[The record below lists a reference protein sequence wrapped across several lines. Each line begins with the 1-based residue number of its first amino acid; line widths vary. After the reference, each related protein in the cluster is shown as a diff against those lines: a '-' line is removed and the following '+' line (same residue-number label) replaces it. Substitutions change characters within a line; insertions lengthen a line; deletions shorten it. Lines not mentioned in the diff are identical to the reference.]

1 MLHQMQ
7 HNRKVKSRVI
17 NSLAIE
23 MQYALL
29 KKFEIAFT
37 KTPFTS
43 AFWPPAILHTFPL
56 SSHTPKRLFQKLISA
71 NKKPLLLQRFLSK
84 RLKQIT

>member
-1 MLHQMQ
+1 MLHQMRYDQ
-7 HNRKVKSRVI
+7 RAKSRVI

-23 MQYALL
+23 IQYALL

-37 KTPFTS
+37 KTPYTS
-43 AFWPPAILHTFPL
+43 AFWLLVIQHTFPP
-56 SSHTPKRLFQKLISA
+56 SSHTPKILFQKRISA